1 MKGHKPLRMG
11 TISDLSHIIVGWGKD
26 RGTLSVRGDGGGGG
40 TAAGGFPGIATW
52 ACLALTLHHYTR
64 SSHQLISPLL
74 FMRWD
79 RGKAETWISC
89 GDLHDHLA
97 PFQKEAII
105 IYFSMMWKYC
115 GSSIHRPNSLVS
127 GHSVM
132 LLQVD

>member
-64 SSHQLISPLL
+64 SSHQYIPLYCL
-74 FMRWD
+74 CVGTGERLRPGFHAGIYM
-79 RGKAETWISC
+79 
-89 GDLHDHLA
+89 
-97 PFQKEAII
+97 II
-105 IYFSMMWKYC
+105 
-115 GSSIHRPNSLVS
+115 
-127 GHSVM
+127 
-132 LLQVD
+132 